1 MRVKTTNNAFGTLAS
16 DINNSVTTI
25 TLSGGQGAKFP
36 SLSTDEYF
44 FGTLIAVDNTTEIVK
59 VIARNT
65 DVLTVTRAQD
75 NTSASAFS
83 TGDRFELRP
92 TAALFNEFVRKTGD
106 EITGDI
112 KFPPARA
119 IQMGVTNSIPDGV
132 FKIESHGNGNSS
144 LHQNANDLGISVSGT
159 DTNFIVYGDDG
170 TTSVVPVKYIENSG
184 STGEVR
190 LFHYGVTKLA
200 TKATGVNVT
209 GQITLNNS
217 STVATTGKAIAMAMV
232 FG

>member
-1 MRVKTTNNAFGTLAS
+1 MGVKTTNNAFGTLAS

-92 TAALFNEFVRKTGD
+92 TAALFD
-106 EITGDI
+106 E
-112 KFPPARA
+112 
-119 IQMGVTNSIPDGV
+119 
-132 FKIESHGNGNSS
+132 
-144 LHQNANDLGISVSGT
+144 
-159 DTNFIVYGDDG
+159 
-170 TTSVVPVKYIENSG
+170 
-184 STGEVR
+184 
-190 LFHYGVTKLA
+190 LA
-200 TKATGVNVT
+200 
-209 GQITLNNS
+209 S
-217 STVATTGKAIAMAMV
+217 RATTGKAIAMAMV